1 MEFIKYTKELNK
13 QAKLHQE
20 QSEII
25 LDEDIIRAVTYLNNI
40 YIDDTGD
47 CLIFLSALNLCNTYV
62 KQNNSKIGYSFKKG
76 IKYLIDILN
85 YRDIQDIYIDCNKNN
100 GTLYLFQIGDIQFS
114 FHDEKK
120 VEINKKYLK
129 ELTWDGIR
137 KQKCAKSIF
146 YSTINNNLRVT
157 NKTYRGKKL
166 KEKVEKTIQQHNEEK
181 SNIKELISLKL

>member
-1 MEFIKYTKELNK
+1 MEFIKYTKELNNL
-13 QAKLHQE
+13 AKNHQDE
-20 QSEII
+20 LETI
-25 LDEDIIRAVTYLNNI
+25 LDDDIIRAVTYLNNI
-40 YIDDTGD
+40 YIDNTGD

-76 IKYLIDILN
+76 IKYLIDVLN
-85 YRDIQDIYIDCNKNN
+85 YRDIQDVYIDCNKNN

-129 ELTWDGIR
+129 ELSWDGIR